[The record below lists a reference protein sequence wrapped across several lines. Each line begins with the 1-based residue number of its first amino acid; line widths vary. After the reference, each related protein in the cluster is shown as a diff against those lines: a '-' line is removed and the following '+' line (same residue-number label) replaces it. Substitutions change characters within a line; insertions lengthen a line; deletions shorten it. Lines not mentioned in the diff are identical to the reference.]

1 MIFDPN
7 MPTGSHGAP
16 RQPSPHG
23 PPGPPRPPNQTK
35 RLNQDF
41 AGNNQKMHAFLIEAA
56 KFGYL
61 K

>member
-16 RQPSPHG
+16 RQPSPHVPPGPHG

-41 AGNNQKMHAFLIEAA
+41 AGNNKKMHF
-56 KFGYL
+56 
-61 K
+61 